1 MILIKIRS
9 ACMCACQLHMY
20 TVCACKSMLIWV
32 AQTVIGMNH
41 GFSNPLS
48 LYRPPTRICPKQV
61 GCTNQ
66 IGGGTS
72 ASTAASSRYLPDGCR
87 TAELCGSQHYST
99 RSVSATRC
107 VCIKNGAWKIQSSLF
122 IKSCPLL
129 LDGWGTPSSSLA
141 PQWIGM
147 GNMDTPS
154 SSAPS

>member
-1 MILIKIRS
+1 
-9 ACMCACQLHMY
+9 MCLSVTHVHCVCLQIDAHLSSSDCHWDESWLQQSPFFVQASNTNMSEASGLHE
-20 TVCACKSMLIWV
+20 SDWGRHIS
-32 AQTVIGMNH
+32 H
-41 GFSNPLS
+41 S
-48 LYRPPTRICPKQV
+48 
-61 GCTNQ
+61 
-66 IGGGTS
+66 
-72 ASTAASSRYLPDGCR
+72 AASSRYLPDGCR
-87 TAELCGSQHYST
+87 TAELCGSQHHST